1 MAGMDILKSAGQS
14 LTGAIT
20 KAYLEFED
28 ESLTA
33 KKVEVTQVSA
43 RDAQTLSNIGG
54 GMSNV
59 GSNVSQVVKSAP
71 SASKALNKLANTAA
85 ASKKTHKYEVKFNP
99 KEIIIQAKG
108 GNGDLIQKM
117 NYAAEGKVS
126 AKFSEMKTSILMN
139 VPLIFDD
146 MERTDAF
153 MFEKLT
159 DPLALA
165 RTGVTSI
172 VNDGMGKSYSVR
184 PQVEGFIGA
193 LHDEKTRSITLAW
206 GQMRYKGILN
216 AVDAE
221 YTMFNMSGNPI
232 RAVVNLRIILIDKD
246 LKDNDMGIWQK
257 SYNEIFKSD
266 YSVGSYTSF
275 GGNLLNINL

>member
-14 LTGAIT
+14 LTGAVT
-20 KAYLEFED
+20 KAYLQFED
-28 ESLTA
+28 ERLTA
-33 KKVEVTQVSA
+33 KEVQVTQVAAREAQKAGVGGAFGNLAKKAGEVVESA
-43 RDAQTLSNIGG
+43 QNAAEAIGE
-54 GMSNV
+54 MAN
-59 GSNVSQVVKSAP
+59 SAVAP
-71 SASKALNKLANTAA
+71 AA
-85 ASKKTHKYEVKFNP
+85 KRKYEVKFNP
-99 KEIIIQAKG
+99 KEITIQARG
-108 GNGDLIQKM
+108 GNGELIQKM

-126 AKFSEMKTSILMN
+126 AKFSEMRTSIMMN

-159 DPLALA
+159 DPLALT
-165 RTGVTSI
+165 RTAVTSI

-193 LHDEKTRSITLAW
+193 LHDEKTRKITLCW
-206 GQMRYKGILN
+206 GKMAYKGILN

-232 RAVVNLRIILIDKD
+232 RAVVNLRIILVDSTV
-246 LKDNDMGIWQK
+246 KDNNMGIWQE
-257 SYNEIFKSD
+257 SYKEIFKDD

-275 GGNLLNINL
+275 GGNLLNVNL